1 MDRTYKREKEGKVR
15 RKVKSPFVLFALLLV
30 LGLTLA
36 AAGCGGGSDDGG
48 GGDEAAAE
56 ETAPADTAAPADT
69 GAAAGGG
76 EETTEGAAPSGDPI
90 LIGLATAQT
99 GILAPYDLQAS
110 QLLQMRIDQ
119 INEAGGVLGR
129 PITTEWIDTK
139 SDQPLAATNA
149 EELINNGAVVIVT
162 TCDFDYSF
170 PATQAAGGREV
181 PGLSLCAS
189 SPKAA
194 TPDIVGPYGGSFG
207 LGSDG
212 EGVAGAE
219 WWYENKPEARRAYI
233 FKDDSLEY
241 SKATADYFKARWE
254 ELGGEICGEDTFV
267 GGPNLDLSS
276 QVTRL
281 RGAVEGCDFIYDGS
295 WQPFGSQ
302 LIRAVRDAG
311 IELPILTNAS
321 VNGTL
326 VTEVAG
332 NVSEV
337 YAFGF
342 ACLPTYCEGTQT
354 PEVQQIAD
362 EFQAEY
368 GEPLGNHYALPG
380 YALADAI
387 AAAIETAGSTEGP
400 AIAEALT
407 SGGVSIEFFGSTM
420 NWTDVCHRPQP
431 PVFSVEQFTDGQ
443 NTQIDTQAV
452 SSIPDIGDGN
462 PCAGEQVAA
471 G

>member
-1 MDRTYKREKEGKVR
+1 MRG
-15 RKVKSPFVLFALLLV
+15 KVKSPFVRLALLPVVV
-30 LGLTLA
+30 LLA
-36 AAGCGGGSDDGG
+36 AAGCGGGGDGSG
-48 GGDEAAAE
+48 GQTAAQA
-56 ETAPADTAAPADT
+56 TTAPADT
-69 GAAAGGG
+69 GAAAG
-76 EETTEGAAPSGDPI
+76 TGAASGQAPSGDPI
-90 LIGLATAQT
+90 LIGISAAQT
-99 GILAPYDLQAS
+99 GILAPYDLQS
-110 QLLQMRIDQ
+110 GQLLQMRINQ
-119 INEAGGVLGR
+119 INAAGGVLGR

-139 SDQPLAATNA
+139 SDKALAATNA
-149 EELINNGAVVIVT
+149 QELIDKGAVVIVA
-162 TCDFDYSF
+162 TCDFDFSF
-170 PATQAAGGREV
+170 PAIQAAGGRDV
-181 PGLSLCAS
+181 PGIALCAS
-189 SPKAA
+189 SPKVA

-207 LGSDG
+207 LGSDA

-219 WWYENKPEARRAYI
+219 WWYENKPEARRVYI
-233 FKDDSLEY
+233 YRDDSLEY
-241 SKATADYFKARWE
+241 SKATADYFKARWQ

-276 QVTRL
+276 QITRL
-281 RGAVEGCDFIYDGS
+281 RGSVEGCDFIYDGS
-295 WQPFGSQ
+295 WQPYGSQ

-332 NVSEV
+332 QVSEV
-337 YAFGF
+337 YALGF

-387 AAAIETAGSTEGP
+387 AAAIETAGSTDGP

-407 SGGVSIEFFGSTM
+407 SGAVPIEYFGSTM
-420 NWTDVCHRPQP
+420 NWTSACHRPQP
-431 PVFSVEQFTDGQ
+431 AVFTVEQFTSGQ
-443 NTQIDTQAV
+443 NKQIDSQAV
-452 SSIPDIGDGN
+452 ASIPDIGDGS
-462 PCAGEQVAA
+462 PCSGEQVAP

>member
-1 MDRTYKREKEGKVR
+1 MYTREKEEMVKGKV
-15 RKVKSPFVLFALLLV
+15 KAPFVAFALLLV

-36 AAGCGGGSDDGG
+36 AAGCGGGDDTGG
-48 GGDEAAAE
+48 GEEAAAE
-56 ETAPADTAAPADT
+56 ETQPADT

-76 EETTEGAAPSGDPI
+76 EETAGGEAPSGEPI
-90 LIGLATAQT
+90 LIGISAAQT
-99 GILAPYDLQAS
+99 GILAPYDLQAG

-139 SDQPLAATNA
+139 TDKALASTNA
-149 EELINNGAVVIVT
+149 EELIDKGAVVIVT

-194 TPDIVGPYGGSFG
+194 TPDIVGPYGGTFG
-207 LGSDG
+207 LGADT

-219 WWYENKPEARRAYI
+219 WWYENKPEARRVYI
-233 FKDDSLEY
+233 FKDDAIEY
-241 SKATADYFKARWE
+241 SKAAADYFKARWQ

-276 QVTRL
+276 QMTRL
-281 RGAVEGCDFIYDGS
+281 RGAVGGCDFIYDGS

-311 IELPILTNAS
+311 IGLPILTDAS

-380 YALADAI
+380 YVLADAI

-407 SGGVSIEFFGSTM
+407 SGAVPIEFFGSTM
-420 NWTDVCHRPQP
+420 HWTDTCHRPQP
-431 PVFSVEQFTDGQ
+431 PVFSVEQFTDGKSK
-443 NTQIDTQAV
+443 QIDTQV
-452 SSIPDIGDGN
+452 VTSIPDIGDGN
-462 PCAGEQVAA
+462 SCAGEQIAPS
-471 G
+471 

>member
-1 MDRTYKREKEGKVR
+1 MRG
-15 RKVKSPFVLFALLLV
+15 KVKSPFVLFALLLV
-30 LGLTLA
+30 VTLVA
-36 AAGCGGGSDDGG
+36 AACGGGDDSGG
-48 GGDEAAAE
+48 GGEAAAE
-56 ETAPADTAAPADT
+56 ETQPADTGAPADT
-69 GAAAGGG
+69 GVAAGGG
-76 EETTEGAAPSGDPI
+76 EESAGGAPSGEPI
-90 LIGLATAQT
+90 LIGISAAQT
-99 GILAPYDLQAS
+99 GILAPYDLQS
-110 QLLQMRIDQ
+110 GQLLQMRIDQ

-139 SDQPLAATNA
+139 SDKALAATNA
-149 EELINNGAVVIVT
+149 QELIDKGAVVIVA
-162 TCDFDYSF
+162 TCDFDFSF
-170 PATQAAGGREV
+170 PAIQAAGSRDV
-181 PGLSLCAS
+181 PGIALCAS
-189 SPKAA
+189 SPKVA

-207 LGSDG
+207 LGSDA

-219 WWYENKPEARRAYI
+219 WWYENKPEARRVYI
-233 FKDDSLEY
+233 YRDDSLEY

-276 QVTRL
+276 QITRL
-281 RGAVEGCDFIYDGS
+281 RGSVEGCDFIYDGS
-295 WQPFGSQ
+295 WQPYGSQ

-332 NVSEV
+332 QVSEV
-337 YAFGF
+337 YALGF

-354 PEVQQIAD
+354 PQVQQIAD

-387 AAAIETAGSTEGP
+387 AAAIETAGSTDGP

-407 SGGVSIEFFGSTM
+407 SGSVPIDYFGSTM
-420 NWTDVCHRPQP
+420 RWTNVCHRPQP
-431 PVFSVEQFTDGQ
+431 AVYTVEQFTNGQ
-443 NTQIDTQAV
+443 DTQIGTQAV
-452 SSIPDIGDGN
+452 ASIPDIGDGS
-462 PCAGEQVAA
+462 PCSGEQVAP

>member
-1 MDRTYKREKEGKVR
+1 MVR
-15 RKVKSPFVLFALLLV
+15 RKVKAPFIAFALLLV
-30 LGLTLA
+30 FGLTLA
-36 AAGCGGGSDDGG
+36 AAGCGGGGG
-48 GGDEAAAE
+48 GEEAAPA
-56 ETAPADTAAPADT
+56 ETAPAETEAPADT

-76 EETTEGAAPSGDPI
+76 EEAGGEAPSGEPI
-90 LIGLATAQT
+90 LVGIAAAQT
-99 GILAPYDLQAS
+99 GILAPYDLQAG

-139 SDQPLAATNA
+139 SDKALAATNA
-149 EELINNGAVVIVT
+149 EELIDKGAVVIVT

-219 WWYENKPEARRAYI
+219 WWYENKPEARRVYI
-233 FKDDSLEY
+233 FKDDSIEY
-241 SKATADYFKARWE
+241 SKATADYFKARWQ

-276 QVTRL
+276 QMTRL
-281 RGAVEGCDFIYDGS
+281 RGAVDGCDFIYDGS

-311 IELPILTNAS
+311 VDLPILTDAS

-380 YALADAI
+380 YALADSI

-407 SGGVSIEFFGSTM
+407 SGAVAIEFFGSTM
-420 NWTDVCHRPQP
+420 HWTDTCHRPQP
-431 PVFSVEQFTDGQ
+431 PVFSVEQFTDGKSK
-443 NTQIDTQAV
+443 QIGTQAV
-452 SSIPDIGDGN
+452 TSIPDIGDGN
-462 PCAGEQVAA
+462 PCAGEQVAPS
-471 G
+471 